1 MSQDAERATVVIH
14 SARLV
19 SGGTLVPDAWVQL
32 RGGTGARGS
41 SGARGSTGGASGGT
55 GARGSTVVRVGTG
68 AGWRGLDDLGAAAV
82 VDAVAVAG
90 PDAVL
95 TPGFV
100 DIHGHGGGGF
110 SYEGDEDGIRAARA
124 VHRAHGT
131 TRAVLSLVSGSLEHL
146 CAQVARVAAL
156 TRTDPDILGSH
167 LEGPFLDH
175 AHRGAHDPRALALPT
190 PAAVDALLDAGAGTI
205 RQITLAPELDG
216 GMDAVRAFA
225 DAGVAVAVGH
235 TDADFAATGRAI
247 DAGAR
252 ILTHAFNAMPPLH
265 HRMPGP
271 VAAATADPRMIIEVI
286 ADGVHVHPELVRML
300 FAAAPGRVT
309 LITDAMAA
317 AGAGDGR
324 YLLGD
329 LAVDVT
335 DGVARL
341 VDGGAIAGSTLTQD
355 AALRTAVAAGVT
367 LIDAVDAL
375 TVVPA
380 RAIGRP
386 DLGILAPGHAADAV
400 LLDADLTVRAV
411 WCDGTRA

>member
-1 MSQDAERATVVIH
+1 MTTPDAALTVIH
-14 SARLV
+14 GVRLV
-19 SGGTLVPDAWVQL
+19 SDGVEIRDGWVQL
-32 RGGTGARGS
+32 RGGVVGAIGD
-41 SGARGSTGGASGGT
+41 GD
-55 GARGSTVVRVGTG
+55 
-68 AGWRGLDDLGAAAV
+68 GWRAGDAGATVIDGHAL
-82 VDAVAVAG
+82 AG
-90 PDAVL
+90 PGAML
-95 TPGFV
+95 TPGLI
-100 DIHGHGGGGF
+100 DIHGHGGGGHSF
-110 SYEGDEDGIRAARA
+110 EGSEADIRAARDL
-124 VHRAHGT
+124 HRAHGT
-131 TRAVLSLVSGSLEHL
+131 TRAVLSLVSGSIPHL
-146 CAQVARVAAL
+146 VDRVARIARM

-175 AHRGAHDPRALALPT
+175 AHRGAHDPHALALPT
-190 PAAVDALLDAGAGTI
+190 PGAIDALLDAGAGTI
-205 RQITLAPELDG
+205 RQVTLAPELDG
-216 GMDAVRAFA
+216 GMDAIRAFS

-235 TDADFAATGRAI
+235 TDADFAVTSRAI

-324 YLLGD
+324 YLLGE

-335 DGVARL
+335 GGVARL

-355 AALRTAVAAGVT
+355 AALRTAVAAGVA
-367 LIDAVDAL
+367 LPDAVDAL

-386 DLGILAPGHAADAV
+386 GLGILAPGYAADAV
-400 LLDADLTVRAV
+400 LWDADLTVRAV
-411 WCDGTRA
+411 WSDGTRV